1 MNQFYDKQELTAAIL
16 AIKHLQE
23 GKNTDF
29 YRQNVGNIKKIFLS
43 VSNVLP
49 CLQNFKLQTILKLMF
64 LTGSMAG
71 EALKYMV
78 EKILATRNK
87 ERTKGGLLTKAV
99 VITDGKSQDFAR
111 GTMNKYQR
119 IAKVGF
125 N

>member
-1 MNQFYDKQELTAAIL
+1 
-16 AIKHLQE
+16 
-23 GKNTDF
+23 
-29 YRQNVGNIKKIFLS
+29 
-43 VSNVLP
+43 
-49 CLQNFKLQTILKLMF
+49 
-64 LTGSMAG
+64 MAG